1 MANSV
6 YESAIIETVYGEK
19 IYLTPLKIKYLRL
32 FMDKFE
38 EAKTV
43 ATQEDFLNVLLDCT
57 AIAMMQYKPEVK
69 TREDVEDLFD
79 IKTIHIIV
87 DIAAGI
93 KLNKDNKEEKEVS
106 TVKDGQ
112 TWDTMDL
119 VKLESEVFLLGIWKD
134 YEELESSLSMSE
146 LAVTLGAKREDDYQ
160 QKKFL
165 AAIQGIDIDK
175 QSGKADDNAW
185 ERLKTKVLS
194 GGVTDDPNDILA
206 LQGENAQRLGFGIGE
221 GLSYEKWD

>member
-43 ATQEDFLNVLLDCT
+43 ATQEDLLNVLLDCT

>member
-43 ATQEDFLNVLLDCT
+43 GTQEDFLNVLLDCT

>member
-79 IKTIHIIV
+79 IKTIHVIV